1 MLDVSW
7 AGLLTAMAAGFIS
20 FVSPCVLPLIPGYV
34 SFVSGVSTG
43 ERPSLQGRLRAFGLS
58 AWFVAGFTSLF
69 VLLGLS
75 AQAFGG
81 ILQRNADL
89 TNIVGGLFVIAFG
102 LMMTG
107 LLRAPFAWAG
117 WRWRGPELVA
127 GPGSAYLLG
136 VAFAFGWTPCIGPV
150 LASILVVT
158 ATSATSGAALLG
170 AYGLGLGVPF
180 ILTAVFFGEIG
191 SHLRKLRHAGRVL
204 NLTAGALMVAM
215 GVLIMTGQMQWLAI
229 YLLETFPALGAIG

>member
-7 AGLLTAMAAGFIS
+7 AGFLTAMAAGFIS

-34 SFVSGVSTG
+34 SFVSGVSTE
-43 ERPSLQGRLRAFGLS
+43 ERPGLRGRLRAFGLS

-89 TNIVGGLFVIAFG
+89 TNIVGGLFVIVFG

-180 ILTAVFFGEIG
+180 ILTAVFFSEIG
-191 SHLRKLRHAGRVL
+191 SHLRKLRHVGRVL
-204 NLTAGALMVAM
+204 NLAAGALMIAM
-215 GVLIMTGQMQWLAI
+215 GVLIMTGHMQWIAI

>member
-7 AGLLTAMAAGFIS
+7 AGLLTATMAGLIS

-34 SFVSGVSTG
+34 SFVSGVSTEG
-43 ERPSLQGRLRAFGLS
+43 RPGLKGRLRAFGLS

-81 ILQRNADL
+81 ILQRNADV
-89 TNIVGGLFVIAFG
+89 TSIVGGLFVIVFG
-102 LMMTG
+102 MMMTG

-150 LASILVVT
+150 LASILVLT

-180 ILTAVFFGEIG
+180 VLTAVFFNEVGT
-191 SHLRKLRHAGRVL
+191 HLRRLRRAGRFL
-204 NLTAGALMVAM
+204 NIAAGCLMITM
-215 GVLIMTGQMQWLAI
+215 GVLMLTGRMQWIAI